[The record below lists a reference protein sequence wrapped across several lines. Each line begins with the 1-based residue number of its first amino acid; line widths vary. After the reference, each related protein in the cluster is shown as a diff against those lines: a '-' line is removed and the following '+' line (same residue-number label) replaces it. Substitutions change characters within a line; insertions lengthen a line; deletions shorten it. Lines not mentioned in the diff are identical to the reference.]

1 MGYGIY
7 FLTTST
13 RMLTDCSDL
22 VNFFFFNEVAV
33 GTLTFIQCVALL
45 ICFRKSKQE
54 QGGPL
59 HEGQQHVS
67 SGNKYTE
74 EAAKAL
80 SDYKK
85 RLEAQHLSLGGRS
98 GS

>member
-45 ICFRKSKQE
+45 ICFRKSK
-54 QGGPL
+54 
-59 HEGQQHVS
+59 HSNKNKVVHCMKAS
-67 SGNKYTE
+67 ST
-74 EAAKAL
+74 
-80 SDYKK
+80 
-85 RLEAQHLSLGGRS
+85 
-98 GS
+98 